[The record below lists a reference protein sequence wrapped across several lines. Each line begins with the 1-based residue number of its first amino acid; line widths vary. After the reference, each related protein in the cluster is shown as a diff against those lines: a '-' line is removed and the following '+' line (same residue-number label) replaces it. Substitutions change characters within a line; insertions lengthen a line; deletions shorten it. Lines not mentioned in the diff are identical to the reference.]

1 MGMKKIVALSVLLS
15 GCSLISDLTN
25 SSNHTV
31 VQINRVDTQ
40 GVGSSI
46 GTITFTDSA
55 QGLAITPQLE
65 GLSPGAHGFHIHEN
79 PDCSPKEKEGKL
91 VSALSAGAHYDPHST
106 GLHMGPHGGGH
117 VGDLPKLEV
126 AVDGTAS
133 TEMYV
138 AGLQVSDITN
148 RSVMI
153 HQGGDNYADAPAPL
167 GGGGPRIACGVVK

>member
-15 GCSLISDLTN
+15 GCSLMYDLTN
-25 SSNHTV
+25 TSNQIV

-40 GVGSSI
+40 GLGSSI
-46 GTITFTDSA
+46 GTITFADSA

-138 AGLQVSDITN
+138 TGLQVSDITN

-167 GGGGPRIACGVVK
+167 GGGGPRIACGVLK

>member
-1 MGMKKIVALSVLLS
+1 MGKKKIVALSVLLS

-40 GVGSSI
+40 
-46 GTITFTDSA
+46 
-55 QGLAITPQLE
+55 
-65 GLSPGAHGFHIHEN
+65 
-79 PDCSPKEKEGKL
+79 GKL

-133 TEMYV
+133 AEMYV
-138 AGLQVSDITN
+138 AGLHVSDITN

-153 HQGGDNYADAPAPL
+153 HQGGDNYSDAPAPL